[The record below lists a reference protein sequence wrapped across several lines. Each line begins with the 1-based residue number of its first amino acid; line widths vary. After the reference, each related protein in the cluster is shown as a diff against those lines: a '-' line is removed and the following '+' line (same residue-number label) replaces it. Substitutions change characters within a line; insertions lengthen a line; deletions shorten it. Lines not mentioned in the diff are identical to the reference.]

1 MFKGSFNLS
10 KVSKTTISILL
21 LLSLFLLLVGCGKQ
35 DSLADSGETEI
46 NETDQV
52 NEVEENN
59 ETSEE
64 EVQTSNFPMTI
75 FDLTNRQVTFE
86 EAPKRIVTV
95 IPADMEII
103 YALGGEVVGRP
114 QNSAGIFRPAE
125 TESIEDIGFPK
136 GINFEKIAALQ
147 ADMFIGHTRLNLDDV
162 PTLESLGLNVVLTQ
176 GDSLED
182 IISLIKMYGDLL
194 DRNAEAEALINDIES
209 KISEI
214 LAVKRE
220 NPARVL
226 VLFGTQDE
234 TMAALPQSLAGNL
247 FELAGAENIARDLPR
262 LDMYPTYAQLSLER
276 ILEANPDAI
285 YFMAH
290 GDAEVALQQFHTQM
304 SQNPAWNNLDA
315 VKNGN
320 MIVLPHELFG
330 TNPGPRIVDALQ
342 FLKDSLDS
350 LEY

>member
-1 MFKGSFNLS
+1 M
-10 KVSKTTISILL
+10 
-21 LLSLFLLLVGCGKQ
+21 
-35 DSLADSGETEI
+35 
-46 NETDQV
+46 
-52 NEVEENN
+52 
-59 ETSEE
+59 
-64 EVQTSNFPMTI
+64 
-75 FDLTNRQVTFE
+75 FDLANRQVTFE
-86 EAPKRIVTV
+86 QLPERIVTV

-114 QNSAGIFRPAE
+114 QSSSGIVRPPEAE
-125 TESIEDIGFPK
+125 VAEDIGFPK

-194 DRNAEAEALINDIES
+194 DRNLEAEALINDIENTVE
-209 KISEI
+209 EI
-214 LAVKRE
+214 LAAKRE
-220 NPARVL
+220 NPVRVL

-234 TMAALPQSLAGNL
+234 TMAALPQSLSGNL
-247 FELAGAENIARDLPR
+247 FELAGAENVAKDLPR

-290 GDAEVALQQFHTQM
+290 GDAKAALQQFQTQM

-315 VKNGN
+315 VKNEN
-320 MIVLPHELFG
+320 IIVLPHELFG